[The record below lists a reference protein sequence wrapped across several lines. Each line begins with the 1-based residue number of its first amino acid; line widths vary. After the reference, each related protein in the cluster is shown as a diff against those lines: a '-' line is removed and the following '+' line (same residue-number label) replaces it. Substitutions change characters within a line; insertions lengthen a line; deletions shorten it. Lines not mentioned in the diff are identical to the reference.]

1 MRHEVINAS
10 VDRFEKC
17 AERKM
22 KGPGQSGRRRRGGG
36 RREKELKRIH
46 WHKNKPGQ
54 VSAPLILDPTVK
66 EMSKEMKSFED
77 LEKVTG

>member
-1 MRHEVINAS
+1 MVGYPETMRHEVINAS

-36 RREKELKRIH
+36 RREKELKKQAWSGVRPPNIGPH
-46 WHKNKPGQ
+46 SQG
-54 VSAPLILDPTVK
+54 DVK
-66 EMSKEMKSFED
+66 RDEI
-77 LEKVTG
+77 V